1 MSTNDLEVERLYFN
15 LFPTK
20 REEAF
25 MRMLIIV
32 VFEHIRALGRVSQT
46 HLCNSVSKYYP
57 YTEED
62 IMIALSALNNPS
74 IFGVISRFEL
84 ADRPNARVSKVTQL
98 SVKNDKLSN
107 YMDWYNY
114 VSDQFTELKKIA
126 T

>member
-1 MSTNDLEVERLYFN
+1 MKNPVEVERLYFS

-46 HLCNSVSKYYP
+46 HLCNSVSRYYP

-62 IMIALSALNNPS
+62 ILIAVSALNNPS
-74 IFGVISRFEL
+74 IFDVIGKFKLTGRK
-84 ADRPNARVSKVTQL
+84 NARLDEVIQL
-98 SVKNDKLSN
+98 SVKNNKLN
-107 YMDWYNY
+107 DYLAWYNY
-114 VSDQFTELKKIA
+114 VADKFTELKIISQ
-126 T
+126 

>member
-1 MSTNDLEVERLYFN
+1 MNTHAIEVERLYFN

-32 VFEHIRALGRVSQT
+32 VFEHIRALGRVSQN

-62 IMIALSALNNPS
+62 IMIAISALNNPN
-74 IFGVISRFEL
+74 IFGVIGRFKLEN
-84 ADRPNARVSKVTQL
+84 RPNARVSEVTQL

-114 VSDQFTELKKIA
+114 VSNQFTELKKIA